1 MENAENR
8 ENRTKDRFADENRLL
23 VAGLLSEYRT
33 ITPTE
38 EMTLYEYVEEVP
50 SWRLLFTRRSTNYPR
65 FSHKYNN

>member
-8 ENRTKDRFADENRLL
+8 ENQTRDQFAGENRLL

-38 EMTLYEYVEEVP
+38 GMTPYEYVEEVP
-50 SWRLLFTRRSTNYPR
+50 SWRLLFTRISTN
-65 FSHKYNN
+65 